1 MSKTTLEKY
10 GIIIVLYFLSTESI
24 PMTRY
29 PFRESVGQ
37 RLLVKTEMPP
47 QNTSDLEPPS
57 FVKISR
63 KHGPGAGDHSYADY
77 LISSLGRGVSWPN
90 MWVNMG
96 QPLA

>member
-47 QNTSDLEPPS
+47 QNTSDLEPPQL
-57 FVKISR
+57 R
-63 KHGPGAGDHSYADY
+63 KKVGSTVPAQVTTAT
-77 LISSLGRGVSWPN
+77 LTT
-90 MWVNMG
+90 
-96 QPLA
+96 